1 MMKKLRACPFCGSE
15 NLVLWQ
21 GYSEGYVVCLDC
33 MAEGPKVETD
43 DAGIQAREKIA
54 VRLWNARATD
64 DVLKDVYCELY
75 DYLSDDLVTSI
86 MVSLCN
92 NTLRRKKGKL

>member
-1 MMKKLRACPFCGSE
+1 MSEKLRACPFCSSE

-43 DAGIQAREKIA
+43 DAGIHERNKIV
-54 VRLWNARATD
+54 VRLWNARTHD
-64 DVLKDVYCELY
+64 DVMLDTADEIEASKDPCLQWLVGLLREEL
-75 DYLSDDLVTSI
+75 
-86 MVSLCN
+86 SL
-92 NTLRRKKGKL
+92 

>member
-1 MMKKLRACPFCGSE
+1 MSKKLRACPFCGSE

-33 MAEGPKVETD
+33 MAEGPKVKTAY
-43 DAGIQAREKIA
+43 AGLQAREKIA

-64 DVLKDVYCELY
+64 DVMLNAADEIEASKDPCLQW
-75 DYLSDDLVTSI
+75 LVG
-86 MVSLCN
+86 L
-92 NTLRRKKGKL
+92 LREEAGR